1 MKKIIISFFMILA
14 CLVIPVVGKDS
25 AARTDEPGTT
35 PSPVGIV
42 NWGTQE
48 IKTSGFYTYQVIRED
63 EKLAT
68 IRHINKEMEMLTLP
82 TELDGYKIVGVG
94 QTEFISSDLGDS
106 VAVISHTNPGDTSL
120 NVMGEYGQYNKK
132 LNRITFPDGY
142 LFIGDFAFAG
152 CDNLSVIDLPDSL
165 SGIGKNAFAGCES
178 LSGLNISYDVNVRDN
193 AFANCGVLNK
203 VTIES
208 AKLGNSI
215 FAGTK
220 IKKIVF
226 PNGKEKNFS
235 LLNCLTNDIG
245 TIQVGSQVKSLNLQN
260 HDSQQLTNI
269 TKINKI
275 IIKGK
280 RTKLTGWN
288 KKNQLGSLY
297 TVRNAKCISWA
308 KKNKLTYQI
317 KSCGRMSKVTKK
329 KSRFSWKRVKT
340 KVTKYTYT
348 KAGKKWKASTKAQK
362 TQYQIWGK
370 NTQKGTYKLIRKT
383 TKNSIK
389 SNYKYIKVKPVISW

>member
-1 MKKIIISFFMILA
+1 MKKIIISFLIVLA
-14 CLVIPVVGKDS
+14 CVVIPILGKDS
-25 AARTDEPGTT
+25 AVRADEPRTT

-48 IKTSGFYTYQVIRED
+48 VRTSGIYTYQVIRESD
-63 EKLAT
+63 KLAT
-68 IRHINKEMEMLTLP
+68 IRHINKEMETITLP
-82 TELDGYKIVGVG
+82 SELDGYKIVGVG

-106 VAVISHTNPGDTSL
+106 VAAISHTNPGDTSL
-120 NVMGEYGQYNKK
+120 NVMGEYGQYNRK
-132 LNRITFPDGY
+132 LKRITFPKGY
-142 LFIGDFAFAG
+142 LFVGDFAFAG
-152 CDNLSVIDLPDSL
+152 CDNLSAIELPDSL
-165 SGIGKNAFAGCES
+165 TGIGQNAFAGCES
-178 LSGLNISYDVNVRDN
+178 LSNLNISYHVNVRDN

-208 AKLGNSI
+208 ANLGDSI
-215 FAGTK
+215 FVGTK
-220 IKKIVF
+220 IKKIIF

-245 TIQVGSQVKSLNLQN
+245 TIQVGSQVKSLDLLNDYSDQ
-260 HDSQQLTNI
+260 STNI
-269 TKINKI
+269 CKIDKI

-280 RTKLTGWN
+280 STKLTGWN
-288 KKNQLGSLY
+288 KNNQLGSLY

-317 KSCGRMSKVTKK
+317 KSCGKMSKVTKK
-329 KSRFSWKRVKT
+329 KSRFSWKRVNT

-348 KAGKKWKASTKAQK
+348 KAGKKWKASTKVQK
-362 TQYQIWGK
+362 TQYQIYGK
-370 NTQKGTYKLIRKT
+370 NSKKGTYKQIKKT

-389 SNYKYIKVKPVISW
+389 CNCKYVKVKPVISW